1 MAWTIEYSEGALRT
15 LKKMPP
21 ATVRRIFDHMEKV
34 FESDSVRSTGKG
46 LKGNLGNLW
55 RYRVGDYRV
64 ICSINDEILLV
75 LVVKIGHRR
84 EVYRGVLR

>member
-15 LKKMPP
+15 LKKMPLET
-21 ATVRRIFDHMEKV
+21 ARRIFNHMDKIL
-34 FESDSVRSTGKG
+34 ESDSVRSTGKA
-46 LKGNLGNLW
+46 LKGNLGTLW

-64 ICSINDEILLV
+64 ISSINDEILLV

-84 EVYRGVLR
+84 EVYR

>member
-21 ATVRRIFDHMEKV
+21 ATARRIFDHMDKIS
-34 FESDSVRSTGKG
+34 ESDSVRSAGKA

-84 EVYRGVLR
+84 EVYR

>member
-1 MAWTIEYSEGALRT
+1 
-15 LKKMPP
+15 MPP